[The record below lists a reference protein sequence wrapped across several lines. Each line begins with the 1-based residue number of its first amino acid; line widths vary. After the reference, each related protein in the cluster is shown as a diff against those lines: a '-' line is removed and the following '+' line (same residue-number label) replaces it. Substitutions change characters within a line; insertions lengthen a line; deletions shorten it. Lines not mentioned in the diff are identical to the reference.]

1 MTTTIGQDGLS
12 PAELAVRFFHLEKLP
27 TVVRANLSP
36 SAFDPIGAAIAG
48 VTPDE
53 FRRVR
58 AELLAAKDAAATELL
73 NSPGMADTLAALPFE
88 RGDVIV
94 ALGDSITDDL
104 TSWAAQLETVLA
116 VGRPDLDLRVIN
128 AGFTGNTTQEAISR
142 FDTIARLAPTWII
155 QMLGTNDAR
164 LHGESHIR
172 TTSPQET
179 SRNFAALRDLVAK
192 ETDARLICVTPPP
205 VDGERA
211 DAWAPFHAE
220 KITWRATDLDQLV
233 VNLITEASVPVID
246 IYQPLWSLPPEQWL
260 LPDGVHP
267 STAGQSL
274 IARAVIEALASPT
287 VGGLTHD
294 HHGASPH
301 QMTERSQ

>member
-1 MTTTIGQDGLS
+1 MTTTVGQDGLS
-12 PAELAVRFFHLEKLP
+12 SAELAVRFFHLEKLP
-27 TVVRANLSP
+27 AVVRANLSP
-36 SAFDPIGAAIAG
+36 SEFDSIGAGIAG
-48 VTPDE
+48 LTIEE

-58 AELLAAKDAAATELL
+58 AGLLVAKDAAAAELVS
-73 NSPGMADTLAALPFE
+73 SPGMHETLASLPFT

-104 TSWAAQLETVLA
+104 TSWAAQLDAVLA
-116 VGRPDLDLRVIN
+116 SERPDLELRVIN

-142 FDTIARLAPTWII
+142 FDTIARLAPSWII

-164 LHGESHIR
+164 LHGDSRIR

-179 SRNFAALRDLVAK
+179 SRNFAALRELVST
-192 ETDARLICVTPPP
+192 ETNARLVCVTPPP
-205 VDGERA
+205 LVGELA
-211 DAWAPFHAE
+211 DAWEPFHSE

-233 VNLITEASVPVID
+233 VNLITESTVPVVD
-246 IYQPLWSLPPEQWL
+246 IYQTLWALPPEQWL
-260 LPDGVHP
+260 LPDGIHP

-287 VGGLTHD
+287 LGGHTPD